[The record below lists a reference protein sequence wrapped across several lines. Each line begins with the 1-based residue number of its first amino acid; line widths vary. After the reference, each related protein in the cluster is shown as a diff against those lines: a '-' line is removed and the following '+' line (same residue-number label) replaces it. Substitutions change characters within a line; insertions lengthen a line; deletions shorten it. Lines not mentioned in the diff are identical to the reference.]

1 MIENIWPKTISS
13 FLVGVG
19 VGGALALL
27 LAPKSGEDTRE
38 YLLDNMQEGTDGAF
52 RKSQQWA
59 RRAQKAASHAQK
71 SASQMAGGLK
81 DSILPE

>member
-1 MIENIWPKTISS
+1 MTENIWPKTISS

-38 YLLDNMQEGTDGAF
+38 YLLDNMQAGTDAAF
-52 RKSQQWA
+52 RKGQHWA
-59 RRAQKAASHAQK
+59 RRAQRVASQTQK
-71 SASQMAGGLK
+71 SASRMAEDLK
-81 DSILPE
+81 DAILPD

>member
-1 MIENIWPKTISS
+1 MTENIWTKTISS

-27 LAPKSGEDTRE
+27 LAPKSGEDARE
-38 YLLDNMQEGTDGAF
+38 YLLDNMHDGTDAAL

-59 RRAQKAASHAQK
+59 RRAQRAASQTQK
-71 SASQMAGGLK
+71 SASRMAEDLK
-81 DSILPE
+81 DAILPE